1 MTSTGAYALKTPYY
15 LLGLYV
21 FFLEGIDFLA
31 LVPSP
36 FANVVATQ
44 LWFLSSAL
52 FAGSII
58 LFMYLTFTTLL
69 LGAVK
74 ALAYFVPFPNAPAVP
89 SEWRWELV
97 QDIYLSLFSLG
108 VAFNHALYN
117 GGFGSESPNGI
128 SERVFKLLGHVGAAL
143 ILEVQIVGGIIGVI
157 VLSKVVVSLWPWKV
171 DEDLERGPVIT
182 SGVQDK
188 AKETTVSEEK
198 A

>member
-21 FFLEGIDFLA
+21 FFLEGIDFLSP
-31 LVPSP
+31 LPSP

-52 FAGSII
+52 FACSII

-74 ALAYFVPFPNAPAVP
+74 ALAYVMPFPNATAFP

-108 VAFNHALYN
+108 VAFNHTLYN
-117 GGFGSESPNGI
+117 GGFSSGSPDGI

-143 ILEVQIVGGIIGVI
+143 TLEVQIVGGIVGVI
-157 VLSKVVVSLWPWKV
+157 ILSKVVVSLWPWKI
-171 DEDLERGPVIT
+171 DEDLERGSVIMT
-182 SGVQDK
+182 GIQDK
-188 AKETTVSEEK
+188 AKEEEK

>member
-1 MTSTGAYALKTPYY
+1 
-15 LLGLYV
+15 
-21 FFLEGIDFLA
+21 
-31 LVPSP
+31 
-36 FANVVATQ
+36 
-44 LWFLSSAL
+44 
-52 FAGSII
+52 
-58 LFMYLTFTTLL
+58 MYLTFTTLL
-69 LGAVK
+69 TTLFLGAVK

-143 ILEVQIVGGIIGVI
+143 ILEVQIVGGI

-188 AKETTVSEEK
+188 AKEATVSEEK